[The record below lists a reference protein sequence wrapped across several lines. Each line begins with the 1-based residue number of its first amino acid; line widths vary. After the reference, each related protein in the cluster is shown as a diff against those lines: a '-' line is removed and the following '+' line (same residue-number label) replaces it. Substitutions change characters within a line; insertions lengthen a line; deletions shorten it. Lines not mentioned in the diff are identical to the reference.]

1 MQRYPFSEVV
11 FVLLLFILEGV
22 SAFTSLV
29 LGAVYISP
37 SLFEVSPYSFIIYS
51 IRIPTTISTSM
62 IGADL
67 ALSGL
72 VLQMLLRN
80 PVMDPYVSG
89 TASGAGFGAV
99 LSYVLLA
106 FSFPILLVEEVSPF
120 LAFLFSVIATLLTL
134 AIGKKGDTYSLV
146 IGGIGGI
153 VISYLFSA
161 LIIVGELAISK
172 VTPQVPSLLF
182 FLFGEIDDV
191 SWVDTIILI
200 NATLILSYFT
210 YTLGRKIDVLTLS
223 DEVSFSKGINPRRYR
238 FLVISLVSA
247 VVSVDVSIGGII
259 GFLGVISP
267 HIVRGIIGG
276 RSTSSLVLPVSLLG
290 SSILLLSNVISRGAL
305 GFSIPLTAVT
315 SLIAV
320 PVITSILRRGGS
332 NAD

>member
-1 MQRYPFSEVV
+1 MLRYRFSESL
-11 FVLLLFILEGV
+11 FVLFLFLLEGV
-22 SAFTSLV
+22 SAFASLV
-29 LGAVYISP
+29 LGAVYIPP

-99 LSYVLLA
+99 LSYLLLA
-106 FSFPILLVEEVSPF
+106 FSFPVLIVEEVSPF
-120 LAFLFSVIATLLTL
+120 LAFIFSVTATLLTL

-146 IGGIGGI
+146 IGGV

-191 SWVDTIILI
+191 TWTDTVILI

-210 YTLGRKIDVLTLS
+210 YALGRKIDVLTLS

-238 FLVISLVSA
+238 FLVIGLVSA
-247 VVSVDVSIGGII
+247 VVSIDVSIGGII

>member
-1 MQRYPFSEVV
+1 MQRYQFSEVV

-22 SAFTSLV
+22 SAFASLV

-37 SLFEVSPYSFIIYS
+37 SLFEMSPYSFIIYS

-106 FSFPILLVEEVSPF
+106 FSFPVLLVEEISPF
-120 LAFLFSVIATLLTL
+120 LAFFFSMIATLLTL
-134 AIGKKGDTYSLV
+134 AISKKGDTYSLV
-146 IGGIGGI
+146 IGGI

-191 SWVDTIILI
+191 SWTDTMILI

-223 DEVSFSKGINPRRYR
+223 DEVSLSKGINPRRYR
-238 FLVISLVSA
+238 FLIIGLVSA
-247 VVSVDVSIGGII
+247 VVSIDVSIGGII

>member
-146 IGGIGGI
+146 IGGI